1 MMDISS
7 LNISHVLKIAWKWS
21 SWSLIWKQDGKNV
34 SFISH
39 IHVRFLSCVI
49 VLLFCRCCCRST
61 CPPKKTWAR
70 KSSQN
75 RDISTWSG
83 CKNTC
88 GYSTNKMQ
96 CSVKFA
102 PPPTP
107 HPSQKKTGW
116 KKKFQSWERMYY
128 FSNINTDEAYFRMRP
143 QECCKQDTMH
153 GNMKC
158 SVERAFSKQDQAI
171 IAAFR
176 AVFGLVKENI
186 PTMKYTSLLKL
197 LYHGPFALRSAP
209 FFGAKG
215 PLWPHSNKF

>member
-102 PPPTP
+102 PPPPPTP
-107 HPSQKKTGW
+107 QKKTGR
-116 KKKFQSWERMYY
+116 KKKFRAEKGCTNFQTSTLMRHISRRDHKNAVNKTQCMETWSALLKGHLANKIKQSLLL
-128 FSNINTDEAYFRMRP
+128 
-143 QECCKQDTMH
+143 
-153 GNMKC
+153 
-158 SVERAFSKQDQAI
+158 
-171 IAAFR
+171 
-176 AVFGLVKENI
+176 FGLFSGLWKRTYQQWNI
-186 PTMKYTSLLKL
+186 RHY
-197 LYHGPFALRSAP
+197 
-209 FFGAKG
+209 
-215 PLWPHSNKF
+215 